1 MSGTA
6 LFSVAP
12 FAEIVD
18 ASSCSDILYTQSLS
32 TDLYILLRRHSI
44 NESYLTKH
52 CSVVGVFVGAVEA
65 GAGRRELEAV
75 HGEGEVVVVRVVD
88 EEAVVR
94 VLLQALRVVAL
105 GDERARVT
113 GVGALLDAR
122 RLAKASLIVICDLG
136 KCLGINYQNPHQ

>member
-12 FAEIVD
+12 FAEIVV

-32 TDLYILLRRHSI
+32 TDLYILPRRHSI

-65 GAGRRELEAV
+65 GAGRGELEAV

-94 VLLQALRVVAL
+94 ILLQALRVVAL
-105 GDERARVT
+105 GDERAGVPRVAAFFYT
-113 GVGALLDAR
+113 G
-122 RLAKASLIVICDLG
+122 SL
-136 KCLGINYQNPHQ
+136 K